1 MNKLYLLLLLCCGF
15 TTANAQNLPEKPHI
29 LISSDIG
36 GTDPDDNQSMTHL
49 FMYSNL
55 FHIEGLVSSF
65 CVRIPLSYYL
75 SRMPGADLFTIGL
88 AVPASAAV
96 SLIMCIIY
104 YFCIRKKRLAAGKV

>member
-1 MNKLYLLLLLCCGF
+1 MVGLYITIIALTIGAPLIINFCFLGYF
-15 TTANAQNLPEKPHI
+15 NGIGKTTSVL
-29 LISSDIG
+29 
-36 GTDPDDNQSMTHL
+36 
-49 FMYSNL
+49 
-55 FHIEGLVSSF
+55 IEGLVSSF